1 MMEWIKII
9 GSHNQNHTPRGTV
22 TVIEYRFNRRRLVDQ
37 SIFVRASSLDEAWKK
52 ARETK
57 LWDAGDDEIVGTPTF
72 RYLDEQT
79 VEESD
84 HKWEMAHGI
93 EPTI

>member
-1 MMEWIKII
+1 MKLPTRRNE
-9 GSHNQNHTPRGTV
+9 GTV

-37 SIFVRASSLDEAWKK
+37 SVFVRASSRDEAWKK
-52 ARETK
+52 VLANE
-57 LWDAGDDEIVGTPTF
+57 LWDAGDDEIIGALTF

-79 VEESD
+79 VEEAER
-84 HKWEMAHGI
+84 KWERAHGI